1 MSLNAYQRARTMT
14 ETPRHTEYRLISEIT
29 GEMMQAQ
36 AEGRVSIALIPELH
50 RNRELWNT
58 LSAACALDPARRR
71 SRVMMSMLARTSC
84 CSWVSSRSRRL
95 SSSWVDST
103 RAAPASRN
111 SPTAMPISSSTS
123 VIPS

>member
-58 LSAACALDPARRR
+58 LSAACGTFGNRLPDNLRAAIISIAIWVDRFTSDVVAGRESIEDLILVNRSIIEGLAGDPA
-71 SRVMMSMLARTSC
+71 S
-84 CSWVSSRSRRL
+84 
-95 SSSWVDST
+95 
-103 RAAPASRN
+103 
-111 SPTAMPISSSTS
+111 
-123 VIPS
+123 